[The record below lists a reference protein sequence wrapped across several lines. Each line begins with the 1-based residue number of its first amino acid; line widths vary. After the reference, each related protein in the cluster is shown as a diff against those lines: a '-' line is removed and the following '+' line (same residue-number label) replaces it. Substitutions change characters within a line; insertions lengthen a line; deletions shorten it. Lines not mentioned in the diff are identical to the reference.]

1 MTYIFELTSTDWTN
15 KHSYISYDIEFV
27 NYLFLHLVFSMK
39 RCPLHMCFDFCFFFC
54 VSRHFCV
61 WKSVCLYT
69 YVSSLCFSLA
79 FFFYLFFFPFLVC
92 LFLFYLNSL
101 FYYYIFQC
109 LLYSYERGKWM
120 WIWVGGEVGGED
132 LEAFGGGET

>member
-27 NYLFLHLVFSMK
+27 NYLFLHSVFSMK
-39 RCPLHMCFDFCFFFC
+39 RCPLHICFDIWFFVFLGISACENLC
-54 VSRHFCV
+54 VSTPMWAPCAFL
-61 WKSVCLYT
+61 WLF
-69 YVSSLCFSLA
+69 SSIC
-79 FFFYLFFFPFLVC
+79 FFFPFLVC